1 MDPLIN
7 QGRARSH
14 EKAGVSSGAKR
25 EAAPGR
31 AARDAGGTEARL
43 SQPPAHS
50 PGEPAN
56 TDRTLG
62 RPGLNSGISTE
73 PHRPAVGGRQL
84 FLSIRWEEKV
94 SVATPGPGR
103 VTDTTRGEAATS
115 LHWRRRRRRRGL
127 QGKHTTGT
135 RGRKRPSHGASGRG
149 GSCPYRPAA
158 TGRTGRRRSRQKPT
172 EQGAQPRGRWVAP
185 GKVNSPELAQGLPQ
199 PPPGQRRDTAGSRRR
214 EGTWGSRQGQALC
227 GRGALTRGGRPVRTG
242 LQRSG
247 RRGFPRQRSRPRL
260 GPRASGPAPLGLRR
274 SLTPAKGSLAAPLRR
289 VTPLSLLLVPSY
301 SATHASAEAALHQL
315 PMPEAQHTTGVR
327 DTHVLN

>member
-1 MDPLIN
+1 MDPLVN
-7 QGRARSH
+7 QGQARSQ

-31 AARDAGGTEARL
+31 AARNAGGTEARL
-43 SQPPAHS
+43 SQPPARS

-115 LHWRRRRRRRGL
+115 LHWRRRRRGL

-199 PPPGQRRDTAGSRRR
+199 PPPAQRRDTDARP
-214 EGTWGSRQGQALC
+214 A
-227 GRGALTRGGRPVRTG
+227 AGGRRAPG
-242 LQRSG
+242 AAG
-247 RRGFPRQRSRPRL
+247 RARPFVGA
-260 GPRASGPAPLGLRR
+260 GP
-274 SLTPAKGSLAAPLRR
+274 
-289 VTPLSLLLVPSY
+289 
-301 SATHASAEAALHQL
+301 
-315 PMPEAQHTTGVR
+315 
-327 DTHVLN
+327 